1 MRREH
6 AWRVFATEFND
17 AQFEE
22 KGTGEMAPSYV
33 ITPLGA
39 KINKLFIVGVLT
51 DVENVSEEGGFVR
64 AHVSDPTGVF
74 TLYSGQYQPEITEQ
88 LTLIEVPAFVA
99 ITGKARAYIPED
111 GDMLYASVRPQQIAV
126 VSSDIRDQWI
136 LETCKLTKD
145 RIDAMKEATNMTENQ
160 GSELQKLGFSKIISS
175 SVEQAVQQYDH
186 IDIDRY
192 QGMIK
197 DALQYVVEGPMSMSQ
212 PELKTDERVTDS
224 IEHKKESP
232 SSQKSSESKEDTESE
247 EIVLEVIKSFEGDE
261 GASWDSITEKC
272 EKQGLDV
279 DTIEE
284 ALNALMENGLIY
296 EPVLGTIKTT

>member
-6 AWRVFATEFND
+6 AWRVFANEFND

-22 KGTGEMAPSYV
+22 KGTGEMAPSYI

-39 KINKLFIVGVLT
+39 KVNKMFIVGVLT
-51 DVENVSEEGGFVR
+51 DVENVSDDGGFVR

-74 TLYSGQYQPEITEQ
+74 TLYSGQYQPEITEK
-88 LTLIEVPAFVA
+88 LSLIEVPAFVA
-99 ITGKARAYIPED
+99 ITGKSRAYIPED

-126 VSSDIRDQWI
+126 VSADIRDQWI
-136 LETCKLTKD
+136 VETCKLTKE
-145 RIDAMKEATNMTENQ
+145 RISAMKEAIQMTDNYA
-160 GSELQKLGFSKIISS
+160 SELKKLGFSKTISS

-186 IDIDRY
+186 VDIDRY
-192 QGMIK
+192 VGMIK
-197 DALQYVVEGPMSMSQ
+197 DALQYVTEGPVNITSPLIEKEESLEKTEQ
-212 PELKTDERVTDS
+212 PTKERKPASSPIADEKDN
-224 IEHKKESP
+224 EA
-232 SSQKSSESKEDTESE
+232 EDT
-247 EIVLEVIKSFEGDE
+247 VLEVIRAVEGEE
-261 GASWDSITEKC
+261 GASWDVITEKC

-284 ALNALMENGLIY
+284 ALNALMEKGLIY